1 MVLAAVDESVMFSW
15 VVWPDKPTRDA
26 GMQKFMADPRIQEDV
41 NPRPFDGQRMVFG
54 GFEMIVKA

>member
-1 MVLAAVDESVMFSW
+1 MFSW